1 VSELYDPLVAKLVV
15 HDADRERARARML
28 RALGE
33 FRIEGVKTLV
43 GFHRA
48 LLSHPCFAAGETCR
62 DLVESQELAQ
72 LAERFSHQTTETAAA
87 APDGPG
93 TGGIVVVE
101 VDGRRVE
108 VELPRPEPGYRAL
121 ARRRKTRYAHG
132 RGAGADDAV
141 VSPMQGTVLEV
152 RVADGDEV
160 ETGAVICVVE
170 AMKMENEVVAHR
182 DGTVTALSVAQGGP
196 VATGQ
201 VICVISA
208 DGVRA

>member
-1 VSELYDPLVAKLVV
+1 
-15 HDADRERARARML
+15 
-28 RALGE
+28 
-33 FRIEGVKTLV
+33 VKTLV

-62 DLVESQELAQ
+62 DLVESQELAE
-72 LAERFSHQTTETAAA
+72 LAEQFSHSTTQTVAV
-87 APDGPG
+87 APDGAG
-93 TGGIVVVE
+93 DAGIVVVE

-108 VELPRPEPGYRAL
+108 VAIARPEPDFRAL
-121 ARRRKTRYAHG
+121 ARRRKTRDAQR
-132 RGAGADDAV
+132 RGVGADDAV

-152 RVADGDEV
+152 RVAEGDEV

-170 AMKMENEVVAHR
+170 AMKMENEVAAHR
-182 DGTVTALSVAQGGP
+182 DGIVTALSVAAGGP

-208 DGVRA
+208 DGVAE